1 VQSKDIFYKYSLKLK
16 WPAQCRNRTAEILA
30 QRPDLVDQM
39 NKFRVK
45 ITNVCMI
52 ICRDKFQVDTA
63 FSATGVRMWFVS
75 GQDCYDF
82 IIRQPEFEWEVWPEL
97 DVMNFITSQL
107 ESFSIVYSPSGVNI
121 V

>member
-1 VQSKDIFYKYSLKLK
+1 VQAKDRFYKYSLKLK
-16 WPAQCRNRTAEILA
+16 WPAQCRNRTAEILQ

-45 ITNVCMI
+45 ITNVCGI
-52 ICRDKFQVDTA
+52 ICRDKVQIDTA
-63 FSATGVRMWFVS
+63 FSVTGVRLWFSS

-82 IIRQPEFEWEVWPEL
+82 IIRQPEFEWELWPEL
-97 DVMNFITSQL
+97 DIMNVITSQL
-107 ESFSIVYSPSGVNI
+107 ENFDIVYSPTGVSI